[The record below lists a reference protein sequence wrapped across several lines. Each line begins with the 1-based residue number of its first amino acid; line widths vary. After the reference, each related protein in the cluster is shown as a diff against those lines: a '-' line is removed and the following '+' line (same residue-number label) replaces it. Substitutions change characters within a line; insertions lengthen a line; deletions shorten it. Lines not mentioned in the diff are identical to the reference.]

1 MNKKQEFYIKSI
13 TYREPVIL
21 LSRYILK
28 DSLMNTNQFDS
39 FAEIILYLLSN
50 RFKLKRF
57 RFKTDFPIFIPFKNI
72 SDIEHMKN
80 IVMSFQTM

>member
-1 MNKKQEFYIKSI
+1 MNKEQEFYIKSI

-39 FAEIILYLLSN
+39 FADIVLY
-50 RFKLKRF
+50 
-57 RFKTDFPIFIPFKNI
+57 
-72 SDIEHMKN
+72 
-80 IVMSFQTM
+80 

>member
-1 MNKKQEFYIKSI
+1 MNKEQEFYIKSI

-39 FAEIILYLLSN
+39 FADILLNLLSN

-57 RFKTDFPIFIPFKNI
+57 RFKLIFQYLYLFKNI
-72 SDIEHMKN
+72 QILS
-80 IVMSFQTM
+80 T